1 MIPEITQATENVANQ
16 QSKTWGISDN
26 RLVSQIDGL
35 RAVVQAAY
43 LALQTPRYKH
53 LIYTWQYGSELEALI
68 GKDEAFVLSES
79 RRMIKDAL
87 SVDNR
92 ITDIRDFYYIDKT
105 VYFTIDTIYGSANLS
120 TEVISDENL

>member
-1 MIPEITQATENVANQ
+1 MIPEITQATENIANQ

-53 LIYTWQYGSELEALI
+53 LIYTWQYGSELETLI

-92 ITDIRDFYYIDKT
+92 ITDIRDFYYTDKT

-120 TEVISDENL
+120 TEVMSDENL